1 MLSCSCCIR
10 TTYNS
15 NGMVVIPTGERC
27 CHTLQERANLGQHYK
42 LLLIMDNCSILTRRT
57 HQVLLS
63 FEAGEA
69 GISSTH
75 LVGHELN
82 IHCRELL
89 DAEKVNIL
97 PQLSLLQRQVRFQVE
112 LTYCS
117 FLGEHFRCYKSNH
130 FLQISVSI
138 LSLDLVFSL

>member
-1 MLSCSCCIR
+1 
-10 TTYNS
+10 
-15 NGMVVIPTGERC
+15 MVVIPTGERH
-27 CHTLQERANLGQHYK
+27 CHTLHECANLGQRYK

-69 GISSTH
+69 GTSSTH
-75 LVGHELN
+75 LVGHELS

-89 DAEKVNIL
+89 DTEKVNIF
-97 PQLSLLQRQVRFQVE
+97 PQVSLLQCQVRFQVE

-117 FLGEHFRCYKSNH
+117 FLG
-130 FLQISVSI
+130 
-138 LSLDLVFSL
+138 